1 MHYFIINQAHRDYET
16 YSSSLTTTKTAEQRR
31 NRFCKALQTWEL
43 KLMTK
48 SRKRSTNWILIT
60 MVKWP
65 IRTLYKASC
74 WRKESSSSRRQL
86 GEILYLQTTYLR
98 VWLHVCNEGYF
109 LVSWANVF
117 IFTLKELGL
126 EFMETC
132 GKGDHLSI
140 LSFMIF
146 FYILLSLPC
155 FELLLISSIFV
166 FNICLQA
173 LLNKTSICKK
183 SHFFQRGMSCLSR
196 VFRRKGF
203 SGLPKSW
210 PC

>member
-1 MHYFIINQAHRDYET
+1 MRDGKIKLKLDLLVSKSPQFAHVPSQRCQKEVTYNRDKNRQVKVSWRLLVVKHWCPDAQCSPWVSWYNNVAVIYEIVAKELSKLMHYFIINQAHRDYET

-86 GEILYLQTTYLR
+86 EKI
-98 VWLHVCNEGYF
+98 
-109 LVSWANVF
+109 
-117 IFTLKELGL
+117 
-126 EFMETC
+126 
-132 GKGDHLSI
+132 
-140 LSFMIF
+140 
-146 FYILLSLPC
+146 
-155 FELLLISSIFV
+155 
-166 FNICLQA
+166 
-173 LLNKTSICKK
+173 
-183 SHFFQRGMSCLSR
+183 
-196 VFRRKGF
+196 
-203 SGLPKSW
+203 
-210 PC
+210 